1 MKQFGKWLLVGVVT
15 IIALKYTY
23 GLLYNVFQPFS
34 DFLITHLS
42 FPDWLANFL
51 GGTFHTSVYVLA
63 VWWFSGI
70 LGLIPRLGQFIEKY
84 GWVVFILSWLGISAT
99 IIIALL
105 VLVAIAI
112 CYLFSET
119 MNEPTESNTISG
131 GGMDTSVQNNIRRQD
146 DRNKAL
152 DERDRIER
160 GLMHQKRCE
169 ERAGNQANARYY
181 QDAIDANRRNAPR

>member
-1 MKQFGKWLLVGVVT
+1 MKQFGKWLLVVVVT

-23 GLLYNVFQPFS
+23 ALLYNVFQPFS

-84 GWVVFILSWLGISAT
+84 GWVVFILSWFGISAT

-105 VLVAIAI
+105 VLAAIAI

-119 MNEPTESNTISG
+119 INEPSESNTIS
-131 GGMDTSVQNNIRRQD
+131 GGMDTSVQNNIRCQD

-160 GLMHQKRCE
+160 GLLHQKRCE

>member
-1 MKQFGKWLLVGVVT
+1 MKQFGKWLLVVVVT

-42 FPDWLANFL
+42 FPNWLANFL
-51 GGTFHTSVYVLA
+51 GGTFHTSIYVLA
-63 VWWFSGI
+63 VWWFSGF
-70 LGLIPRLGQFIEKY
+70 LGLLPRPGQFIERY
-84 GWVVFILSWLGISAT
+84 GWVIFILSWLGISAT
-99 IIIALL
+99 VIIALL

-119 MNEPTESNTISG
+119 MNEPSESITISG

-146 DRNKAL
+146 ERNKAL

-169 ERAGNQANARYY
+169 ERAGNQANARNY
-181 QDAIDANRRNAPR
+181 QDAIDANRRNSPR

>member
-63 VWWFSGI
+63 VWWFSGF
-70 LGLIPRLGQFIEKY
+70 LGQFIERY
-84 GWVVFILSWLGISAT
+84 GWVIFILSWLGISAT
-99 IIIALL
+99 VIIALL
-105 VLVAIAI
+105 VLAAIAI

-119 MNEPTESNTISG
+119 MNEPSESNTIS
-131 GGMDTSVQNNIRRQD
+131 GGMDTSVQNNTRCQD

-160 GLMHQKRCE
+160 GLLNQKRCA
-169 ERAGNQANARYY
+169 ERAGNQADVRYC
-181 QDAIDANRRNAPR
+181 QDAINANRRNSPR

>member
-1 MKQFGKWLLVGVVT
+1 MKQFGKWLLVVVVT

-70 LGLIPRLGQFIEKY
+70 LGLVPRLGQFIEKY

-99 IIIALL
+99 VIIALL

-119 MNEPTESNTISG
+119 MNEPSESNTIS
-131 GGMDTSVQNNIRRQD
+131 GGMDTSVQNNTRCQD
-146 DRNKAL
+146 DRNKAYV
-152 DERDRIER
+152 
-160 GLMHQKRCE
+160 
-169 ERAGNQANARYY
+169 RYC
-181 QDAIDANRRNAPR
+181 QDAINANRRNSPR

>member
-1 MKQFGKWLLVGVVT
+1 MKQFGKWLLVVVVT

-42 FPDWLANFL
+42 FPNWLANFL
-51 GGTFHTSVYVLA
+51 GGTFHTSIYVLA
-63 VWWFSGI
+63 VWWFSGF
-70 LGLIPRLGQFIEKY
+70 LGLLPRLGQFIERY

-119 MNEPTESNTISG
+119 MNEPSESITISG
-131 GGMDTSVQNNIRRQD
+131 GGMDTSVQDNIRRQNE
-146 DRNKAL
+146 RNKAL

-160 GLMHQKRCE
+160 GLIHQKRCE

-181 QDAIDANRRNAPR
+181 QDAMDANRRNSPR

>member
-1 MKQFGKWLLVGVVT
+1 MKQFGKWLLVVVVT

-42 FPDWLANFL
+42 FPNWLANFL
-51 GGTFHTSVYVLA
+51 GGTFHTSIYVLA

-70 LGLIPRLGQFIEKY
+70 LGLLPRLGQFIEMY

-99 IIIALL
+99 VIIAL
-105 VLVAIAI
+105 LVAIAI

-119 MNEPTESNTISG
+119 MNEPSESNTISG
-131 GGMDTSVQNNIRRQD
+131 GGMDTSVQNDIRRQD
-146 DRNKAL
+146 ERNKAL

-160 GLMHQKRCE
+160 GLMHQKRCA
-169 ERAGNQANARYY
+169 ERAGNQADVRFY
-181 QDAIDANRRNAPR
+181 QDAIDANQKNSPR

>member
-1 MKQFGKWLLVGVVT
+1 MANGCWLLVVVVT

-42 FPDWLANFL
+42 FPNWLANFL
-51 GGTFHTSVYVLA
+51 GGTFHTSIYVLA
-63 VWWFSGI
+63 VWWFSGF
-70 LGLIPRLGQFIEKY
+70 LGLVPRLGQFIERY
-84 GWVVFILSWLGISAT
+84 GWVIFILSWLGISAT
-99 IIIALL
+99 VIIALL

-119 MNEPTESNTISG
+119 MNEPSESNTIS
-131 GGMDTSVQNNIRRQD
+131 GGMDTSVQNNTRCQD

-160 GLMHQKRCE
+160 GLLNQKRCA
-169 ERAGNQANARYY
+169 ERAGNQADVRYC
-181 QDAIDANRRNAPR
+181 QDAINANRRNSPR

>member
-105 VLVAIAI
+105 VLAAIAI

-119 MNEPTESNTISG
+119 MNEPSESNTISG

-160 GLMHQKRCE
+160 GLQHQKRCA
-169 ERAGNQANARYY
+169 ERGGNQAEARYY
-181 QDAIDANRRNAPR
+181 QDKINANRRNSPR

>member
-1 MKQFGKWLLVGVVT
+1 MKQFGKWLLVVVVT

-42 FPDWLANFL
+42 FPNWLANFL
-51 GGTFHTSVYVLA
+51 GGTFHTSIYVLA
-63 VWWFSGI
+63 VWWFSGF
-70 LGLIPRLGQFIEKY
+70 LGLLPRLGQFIERY

-99 IIIALL
+99 VIIALL

-119 MNEPTESNTISG
+119 MNEPSESITISG
-131 GGMDTSVQNNIRRQD
+131 GGMDTSVQDNIRRQNE
-146 DRNKAL
+146 RNKAL

-160 GLMHQKRCE
+160 GLIHQKRCE

-181 QDAIDANRRNAPR
+181 QDAMDANRRNSPR

>member
-1 MKQFGKWLLVGVVT
+1 MKQFGKWLLVVVVT

-23 GLLYNVFQPFS
+23 GFLYNVFQPFS

-63 VWWFSGI
+63 VWWFSGF
-70 LGLIPRLGQFIEKY
+70 LGLVPRLGQFIERY
-84 GWVVFILSWLGISAT
+84 GWVIFILSWLGISAT

-105 VLVAIAI
+105 VLAAIAI

-119 MNEPTESNTISG
+119 MNEPSESNTIS
-131 GGMDTSVQNNIRRQD
+131 GGMDTSVQNNTRCQD

-152 DERDRIER
+152 DERDRI
-160 GLMHQKRCE
+160 
-169 ERAGNQANARYY
+169 
-181 QDAIDANRRNAPR
+181 

>member
-1 MKQFGKWLLVGVVT
+1 MA

-70 LGLIPRLGQFIEKY
+70 LGLVPRLGQFIEKY

-105 VLVAIAI
+105 VLAAIAI

-119 MNEPTESNTISG
+119 MNEPSESNTISG

-181 QDAIDANRRNAPR
+181 QDAIDANRRNSPR

>member
-1 MKQFGKWLLVGVVT
+1 MKQFGKWLLVVVVT

-23 GLLYNVFQPFS
+23 GLLYNVF
-34 DFLITHLS
+34 
-42 FPDWLANFL
+42 
-51 GGTFHTSVYVLA
+51 HTSIYVLA

-70 LGLIPRLGQFIEKY
+70 LGLLPRLGQFIERY

-99 IIIALL
+99 VIIALL

-119 MNEPTESNTISG
+119 MNEPSESNTISG
-131 GGMDTSVQNNIRRQD
+131 GGMDTSVQNDIRRQD
-146 DRNKAL
+146 ERNKAV

-160 GLMHQKRCE
+160 GLMHQKRCA
-169 ERAGNQANARYY
+169 ERAGNQADVRFY
-181 QDAIDANRRNAPR
+181 QDAIDANQKNSPR